1 MNKELIETSEN
12 LKNTHIKIIQ
22 IIIVIILLISAFY
35 IGKLSMAKQIHTLNS
50 RVNQLEVEINEI
62 QTESQDKTINA
73 P

>member
-1 MNKELIETSEN
+1 MNREHIETSEN

-35 IGKLSMAKQIHTLNS
+35 IGKLSMAKQIHALNS

-62 QTESQDKTINA
+62 QTESQDETVNT

>member
-12 LKNTHIKIIQ
+12 SKNIQIKIIQ

-35 IGKLSMAKQIHTLNS
+35 IGKLSMAKQIHALNS